1 MFLIISISVDCQ
13 KSSNSKKV
21 DNIKILK
28 VDTQKTM
35 LIQTNETTYE

>member
-13 KSSNSKKV
+13 KSSNSEKV

-28 VDTQKTM
+28 VDAQKAM
-35 LIQTNETTYE
+35 LIKTNEATCE